1 MRHARARQWSV
12 PPTSPSASTRRARRA
27 SRRVRIAR
35 RRVLAV
41 TLVLVVGA
49 SIATFALL
57 RPSDAEADA
66 EAGAS
71 VPPASSAAPS
81 PPSPSSPSPDA
92 GPEPTPTPTPT
103 APAVCD
109 DPAVVEA
116 LATGTDAEVIAALG
130 GGERFRAA
138 VASGEAP
145 CVDLTEAGR
154 TWVVVNKRNALD
166 PLDYWPTP
174 QAQPQDIRVVSGG
187 GWLRADAAEAL
198 DGLAA
203 AIVADGVGTLGVDS
217 AFRPY
222 AYQVDLY
229 NGYVSSRGQ
238 AAADLRSA
246 RPGHSEHQTGLAVD
260 VVACDG
266 GCGSH
271 DGFKGTAEAE
281 WLVDNAWRH
290 GFIIR
295 YEDGATATTGYSWEP
310 WHLRY
315 VGVDLAAA
323 YHEGGFGTL
332 EEFFGLPA
340 APDYDA

>member
-1 MRHARARQWSV
+1 
-12 PPTSPSASTRRARRA
+12 
-27 SRRVRIAR
+27 VRLAR

-41 TLVLVVGA
+41 TLVLVIGA
-49 SIATFALL
+49 SIATFALT
-57 RPSDAEADA
+57 RPTGAEA
-66 EAGAS
+66 EAPGS
-71 VPPASSAAPS
+71 
-81 PPSPSSPSPDA
+81 PSPSTSPRPTPSVSP
-92 GPEPTPTPTPT
+92 PPTPTPTPT
-103 APAVCD
+103 PTTAAVCD
-109 DPAVVEA
+109 DPAVLDA
-116 LATGTDAEVIAALG
+116 LDTGTDAEVIAAVG

-138 VASGEAP
+138 VASGAAP
-145 CVDLTEAGR
+145 CIDPTEAGR

-174 QAQPQDIRVVSGG
+174 QTQPQGIRVVSGG
-187 GWLRADAAEAL
+187 GGLRADAAEAL

-203 AIVADGVGTLGVDS
+203 AIIADGVGTLGVDS

-229 NGYVSSRGQ
+229 NGYVASRGQ

-271 DGFKGTAEAE
+271 DGFKGTAEAD
-281 WLVDNAWRH
+281 WLVDNAWRF

-295 YEDGATATTGYSWEP
+295 YEDGATGTTGYSWEP

-315 VGVDLAAA
+315 IGVELAEV
-323 YHEGGFGTL
+323 YRDGEFETL
-332 EEFFGLPA
+332 EDFFGLPA

>member
-1 MRHARARQWSV
+1 MTHAGAGQWSV
-12 PPTSPSASTRRARRA
+12 PPAPPPTRRTRRA
-27 SRRVRIAR
+27 SRRVRLAR
-35 RRVLAV
+35 RRALAV
-41 TLVLVVGA
+41 TLVLVVAA
-49 SIATFALL
+49 SIATFALA
-57 RPSDAEADA
+57 RPNDA
-66 EAGAS
+66 EAGARES
-71 VPPASSAAPS
+71 PSAAAPPSSADS
-81 PPSPSSPSPDA
+81 PTPSPSRA
-92 GPEPTPTPTPT
+92 PTPTPTPT
-103 APAVCD
+103 PSTAAVCD
-109 DPAVVEA
+109 DPAVLDA
-116 LATGTDAEVIAALG
+116 LASGTDVEVIAAVG
-130 GGERFRAA
+130 GGEPFRAA
-138 VASGEAP
+138 VASGAAP
-145 CVDLTEAGR
+145 CIDPTEAGR

-174 QAQPQDIRVVSGG
+174 QAQPQGIRVVSGG

-229 NGYVSSRGQ
+229 NGYVASRGQ

-260 VVACDG
+260 VVACAG

-271 DGFKGTAEAE
+271 DGFKGTAEAD
-281 WLVDNAWRH
+281 WLVDNAWRF

-295 YEDGATATTGYSWEP
+295 YEDGETATTGYSWEP

-315 VGVDLAAA
+315 IGVALAEA
-323 YHEGGFGTL
+323 YQDGGYRTL
-332 EEFFGLPA
+332 EDFFGLPA
-340 APDYDA
+340 APDYDV

>member
-1 MRHARARQWSV
+1 MPAA
-12 PPTSPSASTRRARRA
+12 SPHTRRAHRT
-27 SRRVRIAR
+27 SRRVRLVR

-49 SIATFALL
+49 SIATFALP
-57 RPSDAEADA
+57 RPSDGEAEA
-66 EAGAS
+66 
-71 VPPASSAAPS
+71 
-81 PPSPSSPSPDA
+81 PPSPSATSPA
-92 GPEPTPTPTPT
+92 PTPT
-103 APAVCD
+103 AAPTPASPAPTSPAPAPTSPAVCD
-109 DPAVVEA
+109 DPAVVDA
-116 LATGTDAEVIAALG
+116 LASGTDAEVVAALG
-130 GGERFRAA
+130 GGEAFRAA

-145 CVDLTEAGR
+145 CIDVTEAGR

-174 QAQPQDIRVVSGG
+174 QAQPQGIRVVSGG
-187 GWLRADAAEAL
+187 GWLRADAADAL
-198 DGLAA
+198 DELAA

-229 NGYVSSRGQ
+229 NGYVASRGR

-281 WLVDNAWRH
+281 WLVDNAWRF

-315 VGVDLAAA
+315 IGVELAEA
-323 YHEGGFGTL
+323 YDAGGYGTL
-332 EEFFGLPA
+332 EDFFGLPA

>member
-1 MRHARARQWSV
+1 MRLV
-12 PPTSPSASTRRARRA
+12 
-27 SRRVRIAR
+27 R

-49 SIATFALL
+49 SIATFALP
-57 RPSDAEADA
+57 RPSDAEA
-66 EAGAS
+66 EA
-71 VPPASSAAPS
+71 
-81 PPSPSSPSPDA
+81 PPSPSATSPA
-92 GPEPTPTPTPT
+92 PTPAAAPTPASPAPT
-103 APAVCD
+103 SPAPAPTSPAVCD
-109 DPAVVEA
+109 DPAVVDA
-116 LATGTDAEVIAALG
+116 LASGTDAEVVAALG

-138 VASGEAP
+138 VASGDAP
-145 CVDLTEAGR
+145 CIDVTEAGR

-174 QAQPQDIRVVSGG
+174 QAQPQGIRVVSGG
-187 GWLRADAAEAL
+187 GWLRADAADAL
-198 DGLAA
+198 DELAS

-229 NGYVSSRGQ
+229 NGYVASRGQ

-281 WLVDNAWRH
+281 WLVDNAWRF

-295 YEDGATATTGYSWEP
+295 YEDGATGTTGYSWEP

-315 VGVDLAAA
+315 IGVELAEA
-323 YHEGGFGTL
+323 YDAGGYRTL
-332 EEFFGLPA
+332 EDFFGLPA